1 MDITYYCL
9 HHPALQDRRQNL
21 QSQLDTLNLD
31 VEWVCS
37 FLPEEIEIPSTA
49 RFKNKNEYSLYLK
62 QQYCIEQQV
71 QKEIPLIVILEDD
84 VLLPE
89 NFCSFVNN
97 CVKEFTSINGD
108 LLFLGTCC
116 NITARNVQP
125 GKSVYYEPD
134 YKSRCAHCY
143 AVTLPAARAIMK
155 HINSQQCA
163 YDFKLNQII
172 AQESLR
178 VCYAEPGILQATEEK
193 LMKSSLQL

>member
-9 HHPALQDRRQNL
+9 QHPALQDRRQNMQL
-21 QSQLDTLNLD
+21 QLNKLNLA

-37 FLPEEIEIPSTA
+37 FVPEEIEIPSTA
-49 RFKNKNEYSLYLK
+49 KFKNKNEYSLYLK

-71 QKEIPLIVILEDD
+71 QKQIPLIVILEDD
-84 VLLPE
+84 VLLSD
-89 NFCSFVNN
+89 NFCGFVDN
-97 CVKEFTSINGD
+97 CVSEFNVLRGD

-116 NITARNVQP
+116 NIVARNIQP
-125 GKSVYYEPD
+125 DKSVYYESD

-143 AVTLPAARAIMK
+143 AVTLPAARAIAK

-172 AQESLR
+172 AQEALR
-178 VCYAEPGILQATEEK
+178 VCYAEPGILQATEER
-193 LMKSSLQL
+193 LIKSSLQL